1 MNQIQRYDVVVVGGG
16 PAGAAVA
23 RDIASA
29 GYQVAIVECD
39 PRIGTPI
46 QCSGLVTERTLAAA
60 GLDASMAMNA
70 LTGAIVFS
78 PRGTRYAIGG
88 DRVHAHIL
96 DRAQFDQR
104 LMEQALA
111 TGVAL
116 WTETR
121 AIACERVDAAVLVR
135 SERRGRTV
143 TMQARLIIGA
153 DGPRSL
159 VAGFLGLPAP
169 SEVLRAR
176 GADVLLK
183 RQSTND
189 QVLLFLG
196 ERYSHGFFAWA
207 IPISDEKYRIGWA
220 LGPSAQDTQQLERLT
235 TDYPEIFDGM
245 QVLSQTGGLIPLG
258 PRARTAGD
266 QGMVVGDAAGQ
277 AKPTSGGGLYMA
289 LRCAAH
295 CARVAISALD
305 DGDTS
310 AARLAEYDQ
319 SWRAEVGAELQRGT
333 ALRRGYQTLSDSEIE
348 WGLRLLRV
356 PGIRRLVDCYGDI
369 DFPSQLAAVA
379 LRAVP
384 PLLQLIRRRPELV
397 EDFRH
402 VDLLPSQPV
411 EVG

>member
-29 GYQVAIVECD
+29 GYQVAIVERD
-39 PRIGTPI
+39 PQIGTPI

-60 GLDASMAMNA
+60 GLDSSMAMNA

-96 DRAQFDQR
+96 DRSQFDQR
-104 LMEQALA
+104 LMDQALA
-111 TGVAL
+111 AGVAL
-116 WTETR
+116 WTDTR
-121 AIACERVDAAVLVR
+121 ATAFERVDGGIQVR
-135 SERRGRTV
+135 SEQRGRTV
-143 TMQARLIIGA
+143 TMQARLIVGS
-153 DGPRSL
+153 DGPRSI
-159 VAGFLGLPAP
+159 VAEFLGLPAP

-176 GADVLLK
+176 GADVLLR
-183 RQSTND
+183 RQSTSD

-196 ERYSHGFFAWA
+196 ERYSRGFFAWA

-235 TDYPEIFDGM
+235 ADYPDIFDGM
-245 QVLSQTGGLIPLG
+245 RMLSRTGGLIPLG
-258 PRARTAGD
+258 PRARTSAER
-266 QGMVVGDAAGQ
+266 GMVVGDAAGQ
-277 AKPTSGGGLYMA
+277 AKPTSGGGLYMS

-305 DGDTS
+305 AGDAS
-310 AARLAEYDQ
+310 AIQLEEYDRA
-319 SWRAEVGAELQRGT
+319 WRAEVGAELQRGT
-333 ALRRGYQTLSDSEIE
+333 ALRRGYQSLSDSDIE

-356 PGIRRLVDCYGDI
+356 PGVRRLVDRYGDI
-369 DFPSQLAAVA
+369 DFPSQLATAA
-379 LRAVP
+379 LLAVP

-397 EDFRH
+397 EDFHH
-402 VDLLPSQPV
+402 VDLLPGQPV
-411 EVG
+411 EAG